1 MDFSLSEEQRLL
13 IETARRVGEDFGPDY
28 WRRKDAAKAYPKECW
43 DAICAAGLAG
53 AMLPEAYGGS
63 ALGMVDTALIREA
76 PVSAGAGSTLAQ
88 IYMLTPLFATVATS
102 ASATEERK
110 RH

>member
-63 ALGMVDTALIREA
+63 GLGMVDTALSVEEMCA
-76 PVSAGAGSTLAQ
+76 AGAGSPIAH
-88 IYMLTPLFATVATS
+88 ISMPLGRETCREGS
-102 ASATEERK
+102 GMY
-110 RH
+110 